1 MKLFVVGLPN
11 VNAGGA
17 SDLAIPAFVFERGVV
32 IMAENNH
39 PRGEAFDGGGP
50 FLVSGSRPAVL
61 AQDCPARWFM
71 HEPKDLCGRAKLF
84 YVAQKPL
91 FGICGQRFA
100 RIDEKLLPT
109 QQARKPHDDQRP
121 NFENF
126 AMQGGQR
133 PS

>member
-17 SDLAIPAFVFERGVV
+17 SDLSIPAFVFERGVV
-32 IMAENNH
+32 IMAKNNH

-71 HEPKDLCGRAKLF
+71 HEPKDLCGLAIF
-84 YVAQKPL
+84 FHMAQQPL
-91 FGICGQRFA
+91 FWICW
-100 RIDEKLLPT
+100 
-109 QQARKPHDDQRP
+109 
-121 NFENF
+121 
-126 AMQGGQR
+126 
-133 PS
+133 